1 MIVNRIKAQR
11 TIISIKASKGDFKPK
26 KKADQRM
33 LRMNCAANISK
44 AVLTWGLAKPCFH
57 TRNKAMPIRMNK
69 AVHTGANTQFG
80 GLKEGFSILA
90 YQLPGPV
97 IVKKEPIKPAKRQIR
112 IESASK
118 TRLFIKKEMVRGY
131 KNVSEM
137 MK

>member
-1 MIVNRIKAQR
+1 
-11 TIISIKASKGDFKPK
+11 
-26 KKADQRM
+26 
-33 LRMNCAANISK
+33 
-44 AVLTWGLAKPCFH
+44 
-57 TRNKAMPIRMNK
+57 MPIRMNK